1 MIRLL
6 ILNIILIAGA
16 SAGESTWPQFRGL
29 GGLGVGTGK
38 PPIEFDSEKSVLW
51 KVEVPHGHSS
61 PCIWGN
67 KIFLTGLDNGKLITF
82 CLDRMDGHELW
93 RTVTPVEKIEPTHR
107 IGSAAAPTPCTDGEC
122 VYVYFG
128 SFGVLAYDFNGKEIW
143 RKSLPEP
150 IVEFGTGASP
160 ILAGG
165 NVIIVSDQDV
175 GGYLLAVDA
184 HTGAEVWR
192 KDRSEFRRSFSSP
205 FLWKH
210 DGMEELVVAGSIW
223 VRSYD
228 VKDGRER
235 WSSHGM
241 ARVSNATPTAGEG
254 MLIVSSWNIGGDEG
268 GRVTMSPFEEFTVVN
283 DKDKDG
289 VLIKDEFPAGPLKD
303 RFSQIDVNKDGRV
316 THEEYDHMRDMFEQ
330 AENQLFTIKP
340 GGQGDI
346 STSHQVWK
354 TNKHLPYVS
363 SPLCY
368 NGRVYTI
375 KNGGLVSCYD
385 AKSGSIFYQA
395 ERLDAP
401 GDYYSSA
408 IGVNGCIY
416 IASQKGTV
424 VVLDAGD
431 SLKVLARNQL
441 GEQIF
446 ATPAIL
452 DGRIYLRTEKHLF
465 AFGE

>member
-1 MIRLL
+1 MIRSL
-6 ILNIILIAGA
+6 ILIITSVAVVH
-16 SAGESTWPQFRGL
+16 AGESTWPQFRGP

-38 PPIEFDSEKSVLW
+38 PPVEFNAGKNVLW

-61 PCIWGN
+61 PCIWAN

-82 CLDRMDGHELW
+82 CLDRTNGHELW
-93 RTVTPVEKIEPTHR
+93 RAVAPVEKIEPTHR
-107 IGSAAAPTPCTDGEC
+107 IGSAAAPTPCTDGER

-143 RKSLPEP
+143 KKPLPEP

-184 HTGAEVWR
+184 RTGTEIWR

-210 DGMEELVVAGSIW
+210 DAMEELIVAGSLW

-241 ARVSNATPTAGEG
+241 ARVSNATPTAGDG
-254 MLIVSSWNIGGDEG
+254 MLLVSSWNIGGDEG
-268 GRVTMSPFEEFTVVN
+268 GRVTMSPFDEFMVVN
-283 DKDKDG
+283 DRDKDG
-289 VLIKDEFPAGPLKD
+289 VLIKDEFPVGPLKD

-346 STSHQVWK
+346 TTSHQMWK
-354 TNKHLPYVS
+354 TNRHLPYVS

-368 NGRVYTI
+368 NGRVYTM
-375 KNGGLVSCYD
+375 KNGGLASCYD

-395 ERLDAP
+395 ERIDVP

-408 IGVNGCIY
+408 IGANGCIY

-446 ATPAIL
+446 ATPAVL